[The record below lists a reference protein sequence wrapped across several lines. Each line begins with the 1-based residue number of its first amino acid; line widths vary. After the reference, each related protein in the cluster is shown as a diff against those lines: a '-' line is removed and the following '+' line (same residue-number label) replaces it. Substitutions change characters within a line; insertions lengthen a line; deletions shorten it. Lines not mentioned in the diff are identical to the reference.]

1 MKSAEP
7 HPVDEFVNP
16 NGIPDRLVGEV
27 EARLW
32 LLSQDDRRHGGE
44 VGFDETTERWTVV
57 GAVLQAMKVL
67 CVMCGKS
74 FKAVRTTAKYCSE
87 ACKKRGHRAECP
99 AKKLRPTWDIG
110 EPILAPSSPVDTGG
124 PGALSGTRGPRGTR
138 SWGKKVRHR
147 EPRQEGTSS

>member
-1 MKSAEP
+1 VKSAEP

-74 FKAVRTTAKYCSE
+74 FEAARASAKYCST
-87 ACKKRGHRAECP
+87 ACRQRSYRAGGN
-99 AKKLRPTWDIG
+99 AKKPRPTWDTDG
-110 EPILAPSSPVDTGG
+110 PILAPPSPADTGG
-124 PGALSGTRGPRGTR
+124 LNPLSVTHGSVYERD
-138 SWGKKVRHR
+138 H
-147 EPRQEGTSS
+147 EEEGTSS

>member
-1 MKSAEP
+1 MTAEL

-16 NGIPDRLVGEV
+16 NGIPDRLVGEA

-44 VGFDETTERWTVV
+44 VSFDETTERWTVV

-74 FKAVRTTAKYCSE
+74 FEAARTTAKYCSR
-87 ACKKRGHRAECP
+87 ACRVRSYRAGGN
-99 AKKLRPTWDIG
+99 AKKSRPTWDIN
-110 EPILAPSSPVDTGG
+110 EPILAPSSPANTGG
-124 PGALSGTRGPRGTR
+124 PGPLSVTHGSDVHERD
-138 SWGKKVRHR
+138 H
-147 EPRQEGTSS
+147 EEEGTSS